1 MKKSL
6 RMHLYILFIMLVT
19 SCSSVKCLPDI
30 VVHDSVRLEYK
41 LDSVY
46 LYERDSIYLD
56 RSRDT
61 VLKEVYHW
69 RWRDKI
75 VVQRDSIYL
84 DRDVVQTQTVKY
96 IPAFYKWCTGLFFA
110 LVVICIGWT
119 ALKIYLR
126 IK

>member
-1 MKKSL
+1 MLQL
-6 RMHLYILFIMLVT
+6 RIIFASIILIMLT
-19 SCSSVKCLPDI
+19 SCASVKCIPD
-30 VVHDSVRLEYK
+30 VEYRDSVRLEYK

-46 LYERDSIYLD
+46 LFERDSIYLD

-75 VVQRDSIYL
+75 VVQCDSIYL
-84 DRDVVQTQTVKY
+84 DREVVQTQTVKY

-110 LVVICIGWT
+110 LLVICIGWS
-119 ALKIYLR
+119 ALKIYLH